1 MFQYKEGLL
10 PAISCGTRLWYQGLR
25 SFITY
30 KWRVLYKD
38 VLGREYIIKYISQF
52 VKLFTWQTS
61 TKFDSTVFIL
71 FHYFTDILPID
82 FEIPEIKRKLLESDT
97 DVYGFAITTKK
108 VNSKKD
114 SNMES
119 RSFVQLNYGKKSY
132 MCSLKL
138 KLSCTEIYTLQCI
151 YN

>member
-1 MFQYKEGLL
+1 M
-10 PAISCGTRLWYQGLR
+10 
-25 SFITY
+25 
-30 KWRVLYKD
+30 
-38 VLGREYIIKYISQF
+38 
-52 VKLFTWQTS
+52 
-61 TKFDSTVFIL
+61 
-71 FHYFTDILPID
+71 D
-82 FEIPEIKRKLLESDT
+82 FEMPEIKRKLLESDT

-108 VNSKKD
+108 VNSQKD

-132 MCSLKL
+132 MCILEL